1 MGRTKDMCAA
11 TVRRLRQG
19 MRMPPL
25 PSRANAGSWRDQ
37 LEARLVAVNEV
48 DINTASMVGDIDWLR
63 CWTNELTA
71 FIPGFQLTPHAIE
84 VDRQGEESAND
95 MDRELERLL
104 EAEESERAWRLQ
116 QEQEEQEERERQER
130 YEQMCAEEA
139 AHLQR
144 EAGLYRSEEEDQ
156 LRRAMDSGEPATAK
170 KRCVLSLEASSG
182 SSDAPRVVHSL
193 ALDIPRNGGAVTV
206 VIRATMEPHPENVST
221 QRASARAFA

>member
-1 MGRTKDMCAA
+1 MLRIQKELMGRTKDMCAA

-48 DINTASMVGDIDWLR
+48 DINMASMVGDIDWLR

-84 VDRQGEESAND
+84 VDRQESAND

-104 EAEESERAWRLQ
+104 EDEESERAWRLQ
-116 QEQEEQEERERQER
+116 REQEEQEERERQER
-130 YEQMCAEEA
+130 YEQMCAE
-139 AHLQR
+139 
-144 EAGLYRSEEEDQ
+144 
-156 LRRAMDSGEPATAK
+156 
-170 KRCVLSLEASSG
+170 
-182 SSDAPRVVHSL
+182 
-193 ALDIPRNGGAVTV
+193 
-206 VIRATMEPHPENVST
+206 
-221 QRASARAFA
+221 